1 MSSYDNDVCKISE
14 SINLEAKSIKGA
26 KYHLYDK
33 RSNESYCI
41 DKKIVYNTRSRFK
54 LIRVNILVYF

>member
-33 RSNESYCI
+33 KSNESYCI
-41 DKKIVYNTRSRFK
+41 DKKLYITLGLDLN
-54 LIRVNILVYF
+54 